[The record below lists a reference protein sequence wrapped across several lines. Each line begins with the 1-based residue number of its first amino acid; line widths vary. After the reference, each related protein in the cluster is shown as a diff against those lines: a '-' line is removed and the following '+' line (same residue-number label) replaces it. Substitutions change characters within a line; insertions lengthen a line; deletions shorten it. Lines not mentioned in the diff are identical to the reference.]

1 MKVVNQAIP
10 KIDSMALVTGKPV
23 YTQDLAPANCL
34 IVKVLRSPHAFAR
47 ILEIDTRAAQKL
59 PGIACI
65 LTHKEAPKHRF
76 TVAGQSYPE
85 LSPYDR
91 LILDE
96 YVRYVGDA
104 VAIVAGENE
113 KVVDRALR
121 LLKVKYEILEPV
133 LDFTKA
139 MEHPSVIHPE
149 EDFLN
154 LVEIGTDRSRNLV
167 SSEIFEH
174 GDVERELAESD
185 VIIDREYHTRANA
198 QAMMETFRT
207 YTYYDH
213 NSRLNVVS
221 STQVPF
227 HVRRILARA
236 LGISSSTVRVIKP
249 RIGGG
254 FGAKQSVVSELFPA
268 LVTFVTKK
276 PAIMIFNRYETFA
289 SSNSRHEMQ
298 IRVRIGATKQGDIR
312 AIEVST
318 LSNTGAYGEHGPTT
332 VGLSG
337 HKPLPIYN
345 QAKAFRFDS
354 KVVYSNTMPGGAFRG
369 YGATQGFFA
378 VESAVNELAAKLG
391 FDPIAL
397 REKNM
402 VRVGEVMP
410 AYYGEVLQS
419 STLDRC
425 LSRGKEMIAW
435 SEKYPSVSISPTKVR
450 GVGLAMAMQGS
461 GISFVDTA
469 SAEVRLQD
477 NGYYTL
483 LIGATDMGT
492 GCDTILAQMAADSLG
507 CDVNNIIVNG
517 VDTDQSPYD
526 TGSYASS
533 TTYVTGN
540 AVIKAC
546 TELVVKIKEAG
557 AELLKIPKQ
566 EVDFDGERVFSL
578 QEEKEISLDK
588 LAQKFVFGSNR
599 VLAGSAAHSSPISP
613 PPFMTGFAEVEVDL
627 ETGEVSLLQYAGVVD
642 CGTVINKNLARL
654 QAEGGIVQGI
664 GMALYEDIQYN
675 ERGRMMND
683 SFLQYKLPTR
693 LDIGNV
699 MVEFEESYEPSGPF
713 GAKSVGEIVI
723 NTPCPA
729 IAHAVYHA
737 TGVWVRDLP
746 ITPEKILRGLEELR
760 CR

>member
-1 MKVVNQAIP
+1 MKAVNQAIP

-23 YTQDLAPANCL
+23 YTEDLAPANCL
-34 IVKVLRSPHAFAR
+34 VVKVLRSPHAFAR
-47 ILEIDTRAAQKL
+47 ILDIDTRAAIKL
-59 PGIACI
+59 PGIACV

-85 LSPYDR
+85 LSPYDH

-104 VAIVAGENE
+104 VAIVAGETESIVN
-113 KVVDRALR
+113 RALR
-121 LLKVKYEILEPV
+121 LLKVSYEVLEPV

-139 MEHPSVIHPE
+139 MDHPSVIHPE
-149 EDFLN
+149 EDYEN
-154 LVEIGTDRSRNLV
+154 MVEIGSDRFHNLV
-167 SSEIFEH
+167 SSEGFEH
-174 GDVERELAESD
+174 GDVDRELAESD
-185 VIIDREYHTRANA
+185 LVIDREYHTRANA

-236 LGISSSTVRVIKP
+236 LGISASEVRVIKP

-254 FGAKQSVVSELFPA
+254 FGAKQSVVSEIFPA
-268 LVTFVTKK
+268 LVTFITKK
-276 PAIMIFNRYETFA
+276 PAKILFDRYETFS

-298 IRVRIGATKQGDIR
+298 IRVRIGASKEGAIR
-312 AIEVST
+312 AIEVNT

-345 QAKAFRFDS
+345 QANAFRFQS

-378 VESAVNELAAKLG
+378 VETAINELAAQLG
-391 FDPIAL
+391 MDPIAL

-402 VRVGEVMP
+402 VRVGERMP
-410 AYYGEVLQS
+410 AYYGEVLS
-419 STLDRC
+419 SSALDRC
-425 LSRGKEMIAW
+425 LVRGKELIGWKEAF
-435 SEKYPSVSISPTKVR
+435 PSRLVSPTKVR
-450 GVGLAMAMQGS
+450 GLGMAMAMQGS

-469 SAEVRLQD
+469 SAEVRLHD

-483 LIGATDMGT
+483 QIGATDMGT

-507 CDVNNIIVNG
+507 CDLHQIIVHG
-517 VDTDQSPYD
+517 VDTDNSPYD

-546 TELVVKIKEAG
+546 AQLVEQIKEAG
-557 AELLKIPKQ
+557 AELLELSKQ
-566 EVDFDGERVFSL
+566 AVEFDGDRVFSL
-578 QEEKEISLDK
+578 QEGKEISLNE
-588 LAQKFVFGSNR
+588 LAQRLVFGSNR
-599 VLAGSAAHSSPISP
+599 VLSGTAAHSSPISP

-627 ETGEVSLLQYAGVVD
+627 ETGKVDLIQYVGVVD

-664 GMALYEDIQYN
+664 GMALFEDIQYN
-675 ERGRMMND
+675 ERGRMINN
-683 SFLQYKLPTR
+683 SFMQYKLPSR
-693 LDIGNV
+693 LDAGTV

-713 GAKSVGEIVI
+713 GAKSVGEIVV

-729 IAHAVYHA
+729 IAQAVYHA

-746 ITPEKILRGLEELR
+746 ITPEKILRELR
-760 CR
+760 ETR